1 MLPLTLTVSAKT
13 AIIIYN
19 LDPMDLLILLYLN
32 HFINNLQRNRMDY
45 EKLHKFLFE
54 FSPQTILLDLK
65 VYISE
70 LDNVL

>member
-45 EKLHKFLFE
+45 EKLHKFLFG
-54 FSPQTILLDLK
+54 F
-65 VYISE
+65 
-70 LDNVL
+70 